1 MKKENAGTPSSPVS
15 KQRLPLL
22 FVGVIIMLFSMTI
35 VTAVDQAENES
46 ESEEEEVTLILVEEE
61 TNEAEVAL
69 VTFDFDELTISA
81 QLPPYIEIECMPVV
95 LEGRNDKAYD
105 IWFVKDGEKIDY
117 HTDIKIEFKDIYEGK
132 IVKVDGDEDI
142 DVTDYED
149 KDGDGLSSIWF
160 EG

>member
-35 VTAVDQAENES
+35 VTAVDQAEDES
-46 ESEEEEVTLILVEEE
+46 ESEEEEVTLIL
-61 TNEAEVAL
+61 VAL